1 MNKEIEKIVLT
12 GLFIA
17 IGVVLAPLFHSAGLG
32 QVFSPMHFPV
42 LVCGLLLGWKYG
54 LITGLLTPLIT
65 SFMLQAPPLF
75 PMATV
80 MSLELAVYGLL
91 SGLIYNKCSLFTS
104 KIANVYVALIVAM
117 KNKTNTLHVRIV
129 APIEFRVEQVMKEE
143 GVNKDEA
150 LKIIDE
156 KDKATSEYLQ
166 RFYNINW
173 DDPTNYNIIIN
184 TEKIDVDTASR
195 VIVTACSLGHRYRP
209 KSELQ
214 KKTKNKI

>member
-117 KNKTNTLHVRIV
+117 IAGRIV
-129 APIEFRVEQVMKEE
+129 YGLTYGILFVLGLSDFAFSTYVTSLFVVGLPGIVLQILIVPAVVMTIERKKAFEE
-143 GVNKDEA
+143 
-150 LKIIDE
+150 
-156 KDKATSEYLQ
+156 
-166 RFYNINW
+166 
-173 DDPTNYNIIIN
+173 
-184 TEKIDVDTASR
+184 
-195 VIVTACSLGHRYRP
+195 
-209 KSELQ
+209 
-214 KKTKNKI
+214 